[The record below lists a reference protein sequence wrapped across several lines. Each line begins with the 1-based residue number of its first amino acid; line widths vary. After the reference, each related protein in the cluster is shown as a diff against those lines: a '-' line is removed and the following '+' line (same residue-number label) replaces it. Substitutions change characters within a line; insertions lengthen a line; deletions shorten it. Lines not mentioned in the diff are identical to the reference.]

1 MTVRATDGSETLLKH
16 ALPVPDGSAEP
27 KARLTRRQVP
37 LAVRQLRDFN
47 SRARGAAVTAL
58 DSTPRSQLIN
68 YLIIFFSGG
77 LELVILV
84 IPVISE
90 SCSVRSRNE
99 QDSGRFLSLTEEL
112 LEMTGMTRMT
122 SSSPPEKK
130 INN

>member
-68 YLIIFFSGG
+68 YLIIFFFGRAG
-77 LELVILV
+77 ACH
-84 IPVISE
+84 
-90 SCSVRSRNE
+90 SCHSCHFGKLLGKVQKRTRFGAFFEPYRRASRNDRNDKNDKL
-99 QDSGRFLSLTEEL
+99 QPAR
-112 LEMTGMTRMT
+112 
-122 SSSPPEKK
+122 KK
-130 INN
+130 NK